1 MPNKNSRILV
11 FRSGFCQLPVIDK
24 DSSPPRAHRDEIIK
38 TEVERFQE
46 LSHSET
52 FSGANIIY
60 VTVEKSL
67 KLRIFMEG
75 DPHPIENENRK
86 FQDGFEC
93 FPKSLVMQEGVS
105 HLEDSELFFMKE
117 TRGDAFHYP
126 LRVTVRSRD
135 DGDTGLS
142 WNGRV
147 EKKTI
152 DEVSKVIS

>member
-1 MPNKNSRILV
+1 MNSRILV

-24 DSSPPRAHRDEIIK
+24 DSSPPRARRDEIIK

-52 FSGANIIY
+52 FSGANIIH
-60 VTVEKSL
+60 VTVEKPL
-67 KLRIFMEG
+67 KLKIFMQD
-75 DPHPIENENRK
+75 DPHPIENRK
-86 FQDGFEC
+86 FQDGLEC
-93 FPKSLVMQEGVS
+93 FPKSLVMQEGLS

-126 LRVTVRSRD
+126 LRVRVRSRD
-135 DGDTGLS
+135 GGDTGLS
-142 WNGRV
+142 WKGRV

-152 DEVSKVIS
+152 DEVSKVLS